1 MIPFGV
7 GRSRDDIV
15 GGSKRRTT
23 VTDRF
28 ATQVQSAV
36 GQCVSTASPHEVP
49 MQELSS
55 DFERGHGLPQ
65 FCVVRMADMRYSYS
79 DSRDLLAAV
88 TL

>member
-1 MIPFGV
+1 M
-7 GRSRDDIV
+7 V

-23 VTDRF
+23 VMDRF

-36 GQCVSTASPHEVP
+36 GQRVSITFPQEVL

-55 DFERGHGLPQ
+55 DVERAHGLPQ
-65 FCVVRMADMRYSYS
+65 LCVVRTADMRYSYS
-79 DSRDLLAAV
+79 ESRDLLAAV